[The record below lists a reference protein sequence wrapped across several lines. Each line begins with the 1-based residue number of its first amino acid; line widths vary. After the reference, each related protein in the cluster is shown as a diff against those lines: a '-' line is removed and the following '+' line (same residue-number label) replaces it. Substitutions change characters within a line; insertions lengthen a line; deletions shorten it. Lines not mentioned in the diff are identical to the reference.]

1 VVYVGVAPV
10 PSWTIVLD
18 VPFVDTPLNIRVMRF
33 THDGIPVKSMLVPY
47 VDATA
52 VPETSGY
59 RSTATPPV

>member
-1 VVYVGVAPV
+1 VVYVGVTPV

-33 THDGIPVKSMLVPY
+33 THDGIPVKSMLVPD
-47 VDATA
+47 VDACA
-52 VPETSGY
+52 VPKTSGY